1 MKKILLLILF
11 VSLFSNIFAQK
22 EPPVFISNA
31 TYLGVSK
38 PLRDLPKVEPTH
50 NNDPNNFKAGNNE
63 MRYPKKFNQNALPLN
78 GEVKAQR
85 EFGGIHSYSLE
96 ENFDGTSISETQG
109 FRPPDP
115 TGAVGP
121 NHYVHAV
128 NSAFKIF
135 DKSGNVLVGPSVLGS
150 LWPGNFNDGDP
161 IILYD
166 QLADRWFISQ
176 FKVSTNGLLIAV
188 STTPDPTGTYN
199 TWEFPLDDFP
209 DYPHYSMW
217 HDAYYLTANKFNGNT
232 TYALDR
238 QALIDGDVNPSI
250 VGFNMPGLIW
260 NNNTVLG
267 VMPVNLLGSL
277 YNTNDPGYLVYLQDD
292 GWSGGISEDHLK
304 IWELEM
310 DWVTT
315 SNSTISAVPLEL
327 PTVPFESTFAP
338 FGTGDVAQPGT
349 TQKIDMI
356 GGVISYAVN
365 YRKFGDHNSMIVTF
379 NVDVDGNDTSGVR
392 WFELRNDSS
401 NPWSIYQEGT
411 YAPADGHSRFMGS
424 AAIDAQGNIGLGF
437 NIASATLP
445 VGIRY
450 TGRYFDDPLGTM
462 TVAETTIVDGIG
474 VQFGGGGA
482 NRFGDYSHL
491 TMDPDDFTFWHTTEY
506 FASDN
511 IWSTRIASF
520 SLSGGFDNDLGIAE
534 IISPSDATLGASE
547 TVEVRVKNYGVIDQS
562 NFDIELRLDDVL
574 VATET
579 YAGTLTAGTSD
590 TFTFAQTVDL
600 STGGQ
605 TYSLK
610 AKTTLGS
617 DQFTNNDEFEKNV
630 RNVFLNDLG
639 VTAITAPE
647 SGEGLG
653 SEIVTVTIEN
663 FGTAD
668 QTGFN
673 VNYIIDGGA
682 PVVETV
688 GVNVP
693 AGSSISYSFS
703 TQANLS
709 SVGAYGFTSST
720 LLGGDGDASNNMAS
734 ITVIN
739 FDCTTTAN
747 TANYPIGPNA
757 GAVTESIINI
767 PDNKVI
773 ADINVTVN
781 LFHSW
786 TGDLQL
792 KLVGPDNTEVILS
805 DENGGSGSNYIN
817 TVFDDDASAN
827 ISSGSAPFTGSFIP
841 DGDLNDFNGLSS
853 AGDWKLVITDGYD
866 EDGGVLL
873 DWTIQ
878 ICADNSLSIGDS
890 LIDTGLVVIY
900 KEDDK
905 YLIKLP
911 TASINEDLKLT
922 VMNALGQ
929 MIYLKTLKNEAGKGY
944 EYTLDMSDASSGV
957 YFVRI
962 GNNRAGNMKRIIVD

>member
-11 VSLFSNIFAQK
+11 VSLVSNTFAQK
-22 EPPVFISNA
+22 DYPTYTANA
-31 TYLGVSK
+31 EFLGVSQ
-38 PLRDLPKVEPTH
+38 PLKDFPIIVPTH
-50 NNDPNNFKAGNNE
+50 NNDPQNFKYGNNE

-78 GEVKAQR
+78 GEEKAQR
-85 EFGGIHSYSLE
+85 DFGGIHSYALE
-96 ENFDGTSISETQG
+96 ENFDGTSITETQG
-109 FRPPDP
+109 FVPPDP

-135 DKSGNVLVGPSVLGS
+135 DKSGNVLAGPSNLGT
-150 LWPGNFNDGDP
+150 LWPGNVNDGDP

-176 FKVSTNGLLIAV
+176 FNTSNNGLMIAV

-199 TWEFPLDDFP
+199 TWEYPLDFFP
-209 DYPHYSMW
+209 DYPHYTIW
-217 HDAYYLTANKFNGNT
+217 HDAYYMTANKSANN

-238 QALIDGDVNPSI
+238 QALIDGEANPAI
-250 VGFNMPGLIW
+250 VGFTLPGIIP
-260 NNNTVLG
+260 NTNTVFS
-267 VMPVNLLGSL
+267 PEPANLLGGS
-277 YNTNDPGYLVYLQDD
+277 YDANTPGYIVYLQDD
-292 GWSGGISEDHLK
+292 GWSGSITEDHLK
-304 IWELEM
+304 IWEIDM

-315 SNSTISAVPLEL
+315 SNSTISSVPLQL

-356 GGVISYAVN
+356 GGVISYMVN
-365 YRKFGDHNSMIVTF
+365 YRKFAGHNSMIVTF
-379 NVDVDGNDTSGVR
+379 NVDVDGSDTSGIR

-437 NIASATLP
+437 NIASTTLP
-445 VGIRY
+445 AGIRY

-474 VQFGGGGA
+474 VQTFS

-491 TMDPDDFTFWHTTEY
+491 TMDPDDFTFWHTAEY
-506 FASDN
+506 FTATNS
-511 IWSTRIASF
+511 WSTRIASF
-520 SLSGGFDNDLGIAE
+520 SLSGGFENDLGVAD
-534 IISPSDATLGASE
+534 IISPSDATLGSTE
-547 TVEVRVKNYGVIDQS
+547 SVQVRVKNYGVLDQS

-605 TYSLK
+605 TYVLK
-610 AKTTLGS
+610 AKTILGS
-617 DQFTNNDEFEKNV
+617 DEFNANDEFTKNV
-630 RNVFLNDLG
+630 RNVFLNDVG

-673 VNYIIDGGA
+673 VNYIIDGGT

-693 AGSSISYSFS
+693 AGSSISYSFA

-709 SVGAYGFTSST
+709 TVGAYSFTSST

-734 ITVIN
+734 STVIN
-739 FDCTTTAN
+739 FDCSTATN
-747 TANYPIGPNA
+747 DANFPIGPNA
-757 GAVTESIINI
+757 GTVTESIINI
-767 PDNKVI
+767 PDNNVI

-781 LFHSW
+781 LFH
-786 TGDLQL
+786 TFDGDLQI

-805 DENGGSGSNYIN
+805 DENGGSGSNYFD
-817 TVFDDDASAN
+817 TVFDDDASVN

-853 AGDWKLVITDGYD
+853 AGDWKLVITDNYND
-866 EDGGVLL
+866 DGGALL

-878 ICADNSLSIGDS
+878 ICADNGLSIGDS
-890 LIDTGLVVIY
+890 LVDTNLIVVYKGNGQYLV
-900 KEDDK
+900 
-905 YLIKLP
+905 KLP
-911 TASINEDLKLT
+911 TSTEKEGLKLS

-929 MIYLKTLKNEAGKGY
+929 IIFMKSLENESGQGY
-944 EYTLDMSDASSGV
+944 QYSLDMSNASSGV

>member
-1 MKKILLLILF
+1 MKKLLLFSLLMSL
-11 VSLFSNIFAQK
+11 VSNTFAQK
-22 EPPVFISNA
+22 DYPTFVTNA
-31 TYLGVSK
+31 AYLGISQ
-38 PLRDLPKVEPTH
+38 PLRDFPKIAPTH
-50 NNDPNNFKAGNNE
+50 NNDPQNFKYGNNE
-63 MRYPKKFNQNALPLN
+63 MRYPKKFNQNALPIN
-78 GEVKAQR
+78 GEAKAQR
-85 EFGGIHSYSLE
+85 EFGGINSYALE
-96 ENFDGTSISETQG
+96 EDFIGTSITETQG
-109 FRPPDP
+109 FVPPDP

-135 DKSGNVLVGPSVLGS
+135 DKTGNILAGPSNLGT
-150 LWPGNFNDGDP
+150 LWPGNVNDGDP
-161 IILYD
+161 IVLYD

-176 FKVSTNGLLIAV
+176 FNTSTNGLLIAV

-199 TWEFPLDDFP
+199 TWEFTLDSFP
-209 DYPHYSMW
+209 DYPHYTIW
-217 HDAYYLTANKFNGNT
+217 HDAYYLTSNKNANN

-238 QALIDGDVNPSI
+238 QALIDGDTNPAI
-250 VGFNMPGLIW
+250 VGFTLPGIVQ
-260 NNNTVLG
+260 NTNTVFS
-267 VMPVNLLGSL
+267 PEPANLLGAS
-277 YNTNDPGYLVYLQDD
+277 YDANTPGYIVYLQDD
-292 GWSGGISEDHLK
+292 GWSGAITQDHLK
-304 IWELEM
+304 IWEIDM

-315 SNSTISAVPLEL
+315 SNSTVSSVPLEI

-356 GGVISYAVN
+356 GGVISYMVN
-365 YRKFGDHNSMIVTF
+365 YRKFAAHNSMIVTF
-379 NVDVDGNDTSGVR
+379 NVDVDGNDTSGIR
-392 WFELRNDSS
+392 WFELRNDTS

-437 NIASATLP
+437 NIASGTLP

-450 TGRYFDDPLGTM
+450 TGRYFDDPLGIM

-474 VQFGGGGA
+474 IQTFS

-491 TMDPDDFTFWHTTEY
+491 TMDPDDFTFWHTAEY
-506 FASDN
+506 FTADN
-511 IWSTRIASF
+511 SWSTRIASF
-520 SLSGGFDNDLGIAE
+520 TLSGGFENDLGVAD
-534 IISPSDATLGASE
+534 IITPSEATLGSTE
-547 TVEVRVKNYGVIDQS
+547 SVQVRVKNYGTLDQS
-562 NFDIELRLDDVL
+562 NFNIELRLDDVL

-579 YAGTLTAGTSD
+579 YTGTLTAGTSD
-590 TFTFAQTVDL
+590 TFTFSQTVDL

-610 AKTTLGS
+610 AKTILGS
-617 DQFTNNDEFEKNV
+617 DEFNVNDEFEKNV
-630 RNVFLNDLG
+630 RNVFLNDIG
-639 VTAITAPE
+639 VTAITAPV

-653 SEIVTVTIEN
+653 SETVAVTIEN

-673 VNYIIDGGA
+673 VNYTVNGGT

-688 GVNVP
+688 GVNVA
-693 AGSSISYSFS
+693 AGSSISYSFA
-703 TQANLS
+703 TPTNLS
-709 SVGAYGFTSST
+709 TVGSYSFTSST

-734 ITVIN
+734 STVFN
-739 FDCTTTAN
+739 FDCSTATN
-747 TANYPIGPNA
+747 GDNFPIGPDA
-757 GAVTESIINI
+757 GTVTESIINI

-781 LFHSW
+781 LFH
-786 TGDLQL
+786 TYDGDLQI

-805 DENGGSGSNYIN
+805 NENGGAGSNYTD
-817 TVFDDDASAN
+817 TVFDDDASVN
-827 ISSGSAPFTGSFIP
+827 ISSGSAPFTGSYIP

-853 AGDWKLVITDGYD
+853 AGNWKLVITDNYNG
-866 EDGGVLL
+866 DGGALL

-890 LIDTGLVVIY
+890 LVNTSLIVVYKDNGQYLV
-900 KEDDK
+900 
-905 YLIKLP
+905 KLP
-911 TASINEDLKLT
+911 TSTVKEDLKLS

-929 MIYLKTLKNEAGKGY
+929 IIFMKSLENENGQGY
-944 EYTLDMSDASSGV
+944 QYNLDMSNASSGV

-962 GNNRAGNMKRIIVD
+962 GNQRAGNMKRIIVD

>member
-1 MKKILLLILF
+1 MKKLLLMILF
-11 VSLFSNIFAQK
+11 VSLVSNTFAQK
-22 EPPVFISNA
+22 DYPTYTANA
-31 TYLGVSK
+31 KFLGVSQ
-38 PLRDLPKVEPTH
+38 PLKDFPIIVPTH
-50 NNDPNNFKAGNNE
+50 NNDPQNFKYGNNE

-78 GEVKAQR
+78 GEEKAQR
-85 EFGGIHSYSLE
+85 DFGGIHSYALE
-96 ENFDGTSISETQG
+96 ENFDGTSITETQG
-109 FRPPDP
+109 FVPPDP

-135 DKSGNVLVGPSVLGS
+135 DKSGNVLAGPSNLGT
-150 LWPGNFNDGDP
+150 LWPGNVNDGDP

-176 FKVSTNGLLIAV
+176 FNTSNNGLMIAV

-199 TWEFPLDDFP
+199 TWEYPLDSFP
-209 DYPHYSMW
+209 DYPHYTIW
-217 HDAYYLTANKFNGNT
+217 HDAYYMTANKSANNT
-232 TYALDR
+232 FALDR
-238 QALIDGDVNPSI
+238 QALIDGDANPAI
-250 VGFNMPGLIW
+250 VGFTLPGIIP
-260 NNNTVLG
+260 NTNTVFS
-267 VMPVNLLGSL
+267 PEPANLLGGS
-277 YNTNDPGYLVYLQDD
+277 YDANTPGYIVYLQDD
-292 GWSGGISEDHLK
+292 GWSGAITEDHLK
-304 IWELEM
+304 IWEIDM

-315 SNSTISAVPLEL
+315 SNSTVSSVPLQL

-356 GGVISYAVN
+356 GGVISYMVN
-365 YRKFGDHNSMIVTF
+365 YRKFAGHNSMIVTF
-379 NVDVDGNDTSGVR
+379 NVDVDGSDTSGIR

-437 NIASATLP
+437 NIASTTLP
-445 VGIRY
+445 AGIRY

-474 VQFGGGGA
+474 VQTFS

-491 TMDPDDFTFWHTTEY
+491 TMDPDDFTFWHTAEY
-506 FASDN
+506 FTATNS
-511 IWSTRIASF
+511 WSTRIASF
-520 SLSGGFDNDLGIAE
+520 SLSGGFENDLGVAD
-534 IISPSDATLGASE
+534 IISPSDATLGSTE
-547 TVEVRVKNYGVIDQS
+547 SVQVRVKNYGVLDQS

-605 TYSLK
+605 TYVLK
-610 AKTTLGS
+610 AKTILGS
-617 DQFTNNDEFEKNV
+617 DEFNANDEFTKNV
-630 RNVFLNDLG
+630 RNVFLNDVG

-673 VNYIIDGGA
+673 VNYIIDGGT

-693 AGSSISYSFS
+693 AGSSISYSFA

-709 SVGAYGFTSST
+709 TVGAYSFTSST

-734 ITVIN
+734 STVIN
-739 FDCTTTAN
+739 FDCTTATNDAN
-747 TANYPIGPNA
+747 FPIGPNA
-757 GAVTESIINI
+757 GTVTESIINI

-781 LFHSW
+781 LFH
-786 TGDLQL
+786 TFDGDLQI

-805 DENGGSGSNYIN
+805 DENGGSGSNYTD
-817 TVFDDDASAN
+817 TVFDDDASVN

-853 AGDWKLVITDGYD
+853 AGDWKLVITDNYNQ
-866 EDGGVLL
+866 DGGALL

-878 ICADNSLSIGDS
+878 ICADNGLSIGDS
-890 LIDTGLVVIY
+890 LVDTNLIVVYKGNGQYLV
-900 KEDDK
+900 
-905 YLIKLP
+905 KLP
-911 TASINEDLKLT
+911 TSTEKEGLKLS

-929 MIYLKTLKNEAGKGY
+929 IIFMKSLENESGQGY
-944 EYTLDMSDASSGV
+944 QYNLDMSNASSGV

>member
-1 MKKILLLILF
+1 MKKLLLMILF
-11 VSLFSNIFAQK
+11 VSLVSNTFAQK
-22 EPPVFISNA
+22 DYPTYTANA
-31 TYLGVSK
+31 KFLGVSQ
-38 PLRDLPKVEPTH
+38 PLKDFPIIVPTH
-50 NNDPNNFKAGNNE
+50 NNDPQNFKYGNNE

-78 GEVKAQR
+78 GEEKAQR
-85 EFGGIHSYSLE
+85 DFGGIHSYALE
-96 ENFDGTSISETQG
+96 ENFDGTSITETQG
-109 FRPPDP
+109 FVPPDP

-135 DKSGNVLVGPSVLGS
+135 DKSGNVLAGPSNLGT
-150 LWPGNFNDGDP
+150 LWPGNVNDGDP

-176 FKVSTNGLLIAV
+176 FNTSNNGLMIAV

-199 TWEFPLDDFP
+199 TWEYPLDFFP
-209 DYPHYSMW
+209 DYPHYTIW
-217 HDAYYLTANKFNGNT
+217 HDAYYMTANKSANN

-238 QALIDGDVNPSI
+238 QALIDGEANPAI
-250 VGFNMPGLIW
+250 VGFTLPGIIP
-260 NNNTVLG
+260 NTNTVFS
-267 VMPVNLLGSL
+267 PEPANLLGGS
-277 YNTNDPGYLVYLQDD
+277 YDANTPGYIVYLQDD
-292 GWSGGISEDHLK
+292 GWSGSITEDHLK
-304 IWELEM
+304 IWEIDM

-315 SNSTISAVPLEL
+315 SNSTISSVPLQL

-356 GGVISYAVN
+356 GGVISYMVN
-365 YRKFGDHNSMIVTF
+365 YRKFAGHNSMIVTF
-379 NVDVDGNDTSGVR
+379 NVDVDGSDTSGIR

-437 NIASATLP
+437 NIASTTLP
-445 VGIRY
+445 AGIRY

-474 VQFGGGGA
+474 VQTFS

-491 TMDPDDFTFWHTTEY
+491 TMDPDDFTFWHTAEY
-506 FASDN
+506 FTATNS
-511 IWSTRIASF
+511 WSTRIASF
-520 SLSGGFDNDLGIAE
+520 SLSGGFENDLGVAD
-534 IISPSDATLGASE
+534 IISPSDATLGSTE
-547 TVEVRVKNYGVIDQS
+547 SVQVRVKNYGVLDQS

-605 TYSLK
+605 TYVLK
-610 AKTTLGS
+610 AKTILGS
-617 DQFTNNDEFEKNV
+617 DEFNANDEFTKNV
-630 RNVFLNDLG
+630 RNVFLNDVG

-673 VNYIIDGGA
+673 VNYIIDGGT

-693 AGSSISYSFS
+693 AGSSISYSFA

-709 SVGAYGFTSST
+709 TVGAYSFTSST

-734 ITVIN
+734 STVIN
-739 FDCTTTAN
+739 FDCTTATNDAN
-747 TANYPIGPNA
+747 FPIGPNA
-757 GAVTESIINI
+757 GTVTESIINI

-781 LFHSW
+781 LFH
-786 TGDLQL
+786 TFDGDLQI

-805 DENGGSGSNYIN
+805 DENGGSGSNYTD
-817 TVFDDDASAN
+817 TVFDDDASVN

-853 AGDWKLVITDGYD
+853 AGDWKLVITDNYNQ
-866 EDGGVLL
+866 DGGALL

-878 ICADNSLSIGDS
+878 ICADNGLSIGDS
-890 LIDTGLVVIY
+890 LVDTNLIVVYKGNGQYLV
-900 KEDDK
+900 
-905 YLIKLP
+905 KLP
-911 TASINEDLKLT
+911 TSTEKEGLKLS

-929 MIYLKTLKNEAGKGY
+929 IIFMKSLENESGQGY
-944 EYTLDMSDASSGV
+944 QYSLDMSNASSGV

>member
-11 VSLFSNIFAQK
+11 VSLVSNTFAQK
-22 EPPVFISNA
+22 DYPTYTANA
-31 TYLGVSK
+31 EFLGVSQ
-38 PLRDLPKVEPTH
+38 PLKDFPIIVPTH
-50 NNDPNNFKAGNNE
+50 NNDPQNFKYGNNE

-78 GEVKAQR
+78 GEEKAQR
-85 EFGGIHSYSLE
+85 DFGGIHSYALE
-96 ENFDGTSISETQG
+96 ENFDGTSITETQG
-109 FRPPDP
+109 FVPPDP

-135 DKSGNVLVGPSVLGS
+135 DKSGNVLAGPSNLGT
-150 LWPGNFNDGDP
+150 LWPGNVNDGDP

-176 FKVSTNGLLIAV
+176 FNTSNNGLMIAV

-199 TWEFPLDDFP
+199 TWEYPLDFFP
-209 DYPHYSMW
+209 DYPHYTIW
-217 HDAYYLTANKFNGNT
+217 HDAYYMTANKSANN

-238 QALIDGDVNPSI
+238 QALIDGEANPAI
-250 VGFNMPGLIW
+250 VGFTLPGIIP
-260 NNNTVLG
+260 NTNTVFS
-267 VMPVNLLGSL
+267 PEPANLLGGS
-277 YNTNDPGYLVYLQDD
+277 YDANTPGYIVYLQDD
-292 GWSGGISEDHLK
+292 GWSGSITEDHLK
-304 IWELEM
+304 IWEIDM

-315 SNSTISAVPLEL
+315 SNSTISSVPLQL

-356 GGVISYAVN
+356 GGVISYMVN
-365 YRKFGDHNSMIVTF
+365 YRKFAGHNSMIVTF
-379 NVDVDGNDTSGVR
+379 NVDVDGSDTSGIR

-437 NIASATLP
+437 NIASSTLP
-445 VGIRY
+445 AGIRY

-474 VQFGGGGA
+474 VQTFS

-491 TMDPDDFTFWHTTEY
+491 TMDPDDFTFWHTAEY
-506 FASDN
+506 FTATNS
-511 IWSTRIASF
+511 WSTRIASF
-520 SLSGGFDNDLGIAE
+520 SLSGGFENDLGVAD
-534 IISPSDATLGASE
+534 IISPSDATLGSTE
-547 TVEVRVKNYGVIDQS
+547 SVQVRLKNYGVLDQS

-605 TYSLK
+605 NYVLK
-610 AKTTLGS
+610 AKTILGS
-617 DQFTNNDEFEKNV
+617 DEFNANDEFTKNV
-630 RNVFLNDLG
+630 RNVFLNDVG

-673 VNYIIDGGA
+673 VNYIIDGGT

-693 AGSSISYSFS
+693 AGSSISYSFA

-709 SVGAYGFTSST
+709 TVGAYSFTSST

-734 ITVIN
+734 STVIN
-739 FDCTTTAN
+739 FDCSTATN
-747 TANYPIGPNA
+747 DANFPIGPNA
-757 GAVTESIINI
+757 GTVTESIINI

-781 LFHSW
+781 LFH
-786 TGDLQL
+786 TFDGDLQI

-805 DENGGSGSNYIN
+805 DENGGSGSNYFD
-817 TVFDDDASAN
+817 TVFDDDASVN

-853 AGDWKLVITDGYD
+853 AGDWKLVITDNYND
-866 EDGGVLL
+866 DGGALL

-878 ICADNSLSIGDS
+878 ICADNGLSIGDS
-890 LIDTGLVVIY
+890 LVDTNLIVVYKGNGQYLV
-900 KEDDK
+900 
-905 YLIKLP
+905 KLP
-911 TASINEDLKLT
+911 TSTEKEGLKLS

-929 MIYLKTLKNEAGKGY
+929 IIFMKSLENESGQGY
-944 EYTLDMSDASSGV
+944 QYSLDMSNASSGV

>member
-1 MKKILLLILF
+1 MKKLLLLILF
-11 VSLFSNIFAQK
+11 VSLVSNTFAQK
-22 EPPVFISNA
+22 DYPTYTANA
-31 TYLGVSK
+31 KFLGVSQ
-38 PLRDLPKVEPTH
+38 PLKDFPIIVPTH
-50 NNDPNNFKAGNNE
+50 NNDPQNFKYGNNE

-78 GEVKAQR
+78 GEEKAQR
-85 EFGGIHSYSLE
+85 DFGGIHSYALE
-96 ENFDGTSISETQG
+96 ENFDGTSITETQG
-109 FRPPDP
+109 FVPPDP

-135 DKSGNVLVGPSVLGS
+135 DKSGNVLAGPSNLGT
-150 LWPGNFNDGDP
+150 LWPGNVNDGDP

-176 FKVSTNGLLIAV
+176 FNTSNNGLMIAV

-199 TWEFPLDDFP
+199 TWEYPLDFFP
-209 DYPHYSMW
+209 DYPHYTIW
-217 HDAYYLTANKFNGNT
+217 HDAYYMTANKSANN

-238 QALIDGDVNPSI
+238 QALIDGEANPAI
-250 VGFNMPGLIW
+250 VGFTLPGIIP
-260 NNNTVLG
+260 NTNTVFS
-267 VMPVNLLGSL
+267 PEPANLLGGS
-277 YNTNDPGYLVYLQDD
+277 YDANTPGYIVYLQDD
-292 GWSGGISEDHLK
+292 GWSGSITEDHLK
-304 IWELEM
+304 IWEIDM

-315 SNSTISAVPLEL
+315 SNSTISSVPLQL

-356 GGVISYAVN
+356 GGVISYMVN
-365 YRKFGDHNSMIVTF
+365 YRKFAGHNSMIVTF
-379 NVDVDGNDTSGVR
+379 NVDVDGSDTSGIR

-445 VGIRY
+445 AGIRY

-474 VQFGGGGA
+474 VQTFS

-491 TMDPDDFTFWHTTEY
+491 TMDPDDFTFWHTAEY
-506 FASDN
+506 FTATNS
-511 IWSTRIASF
+511 WSTRIASF
-520 SLSGGFDNDLGIAE
+520 SLSGGFENDLGVAD
-534 IISPSDATLGASE
+534 IISPSDATLGSTE
-547 TVEVRVKNYGVIDQS
+547 SVQVRVKNYGVLDQS

-605 TYSLK
+605 TYVLK
-610 AKTTLGS
+610 AKTILGS
-617 DQFTNNDEFEKNV
+617 DEFNANDEFTKNV
-630 RNVFLNDLG
+630 RNVFLNDVG

-673 VNYIIDGGA
+673 VNYIIDGGT

-693 AGSSISYSFS
+693 AGSSISYSFA

-709 SVGAYGFTSST
+709 SVGGYSFTSST

-734 ITVIN
+734 STIIN
-739 FDCTTTAN
+739 FDCTTATNDAN
-747 TANYPIGPNA
+747 FPIGPNA
-757 GAVTESIINI
+757 GTVTESVINI

-781 LFHSW
+781 LFH
-786 TGDLQL
+786 TFDGDLQI

-805 DENGGSGSNYIN
+805 DENGGSGSNYID
-817 TVFDDDASAN
+817 TVFDDDASVN

-841 DGDLNDFNGLSS
+841 NGDLNDFNGLSS
-853 AGDWKLVITDGYD
+853 AGNWKLVITDNYD
-866 EDGGVLL
+866 LDGGALL

-878 ICADNSLSIGDS
+878 ICADNGLSIGDS
-890 LIDTGLVVIY
+890 LMDTGLVVIY
-900 KEDDK
+900 KERDK

-929 MIYLKTLKNEAGKGY
+929 MIYLKTLKNETGQGY
-944 EYTLDMSDASSGV
+944 EYTLDMSNASSGV

>member
-1 MKKILLLILF
+1 MKKLLLLILF
-11 VSLFSNIFAQK
+11 VSLVSNTFAQK
-22 EPPVFISNA
+22 DYPTYTANA
-31 TYLGVSK
+31 KFLGVSQ
-38 PLRDLPKVEPTH
+38 PLKDFPIIVPTH
-50 NNDPNNFKAGNNE
+50 NNDPQNFKYGNNE

-78 GEVKAQR
+78 GEEKAQR
-85 EFGGIHSYSLE
+85 DFGGIHSYALE
-96 ENFDGTSISETQG
+96 ENFDGTSITETQG
-109 FRPPDP
+109 FVPPDP

-135 DKSGNVLVGPSVLGS
+135 DKSGNVLAGPSNLGT
-150 LWPGNFNDGDP
+150 LWPGNVNDGDP

-176 FKVSTNGLLIAV
+176 FNTSNNGLMIAV

-199 TWEFPLDDFP
+199 TWEYPLDFFP
-209 DYPHYSMW
+209 DYPHYTIW
-217 HDAYYLTANKFNGNT
+217 HDAYYMTANKSANN

-238 QALIDGDVNPSI
+238 QALIDGEANPAI
-250 VGFNMPGLIW
+250 VGFTLPGIIP
-260 NNNTVLG
+260 NTNTVFS
-267 VMPVNLLGSL
+267 PEPANLLGGS
-277 YNTNDPGYLVYLQDD
+277 YDANTPGYIVYLQDD
-292 GWSGGISEDHLK
+292 GWSGSITEDHLK
-304 IWELEM
+304 IWEIDM

-315 SNSTISAVPLEL
+315 SNSTISSVPLQL

-356 GGVISYAVN
+356 GGVISYMVN
-365 YRKFGDHNSMIVTF
+365 YRKFAGHNSMIVTF
-379 NVDVDGNDTSGVR
+379 NVDVDGSDTSGIR

-445 VGIRY
+445 AGIRY

-474 VQFGGGGA
+474 VQTFS

-491 TMDPDDFTFWHTTEY
+491 TMDPDDFTFWHTAEY
-506 FASDN
+506 FTATNS
-511 IWSTRIASF
+511 WSTRIASF
-520 SLSGGFDNDLGIAE
+520 SLSGGFENDLGVAD
-534 IISPSDATLGASE
+534 IISPSDATLGSTE
-547 TVEVRVKNYGVIDQS
+547 SVQVRVKNYGVLDQS

-605 TYSLK
+605 TYVLK
-610 AKTTLGS
+610 AKTILGS
-617 DQFTNNDEFEKNV
+617 DEFNANDEFTKNV
-630 RNVFLNDLG
+630 RNVFLNDVG

-673 VNYIIDGGA
+673 VNYIIDGGT

-693 AGSSISYSFS
+693 AGSSISYSFA

-709 SVGAYGFTSST
+709 SVGGYSFTSST

-734 ITVIN
+734 STIIN
-739 FDCTTTAN
+739 FDCTTATNDAN
-747 TANYPIGPNA
+747 FPIGPNA
-757 GAVTESIINI
+757 GTVTESVINI

-781 LFHSW
+781 LFH
-786 TGDLQL
+786 TYDGDLQI

-805 DENGGSGSNYIN
+805 DENGGSGSNYID
-817 TVFDDDASAN
+817 TVFDDDASVN

-841 DGDLNDFNGLSS
+841 NGDLNDFNGLSS
-853 AGDWKLVITDGYD
+853 AGNWKLVITDNYD
-866 EDGGVLL
+866 LDGGALL

-878 ICADNSLSIGDS
+878 ICADNGLSIGDS
-890 LIDTGLVVIY
+890 LMDTGLVVIY
-900 KEDDK
+900 KERDK

-929 MIYLKTLKNEAGKGY
+929 MIYLKTLKNETGQGY
-944 EYTLDMSDASSGV
+944 EYTLDMSNASSGV

>member
-1 MKKILLLILF
+1 MKKLLLLILF
-11 VSLFSNIFAQK
+11 VSLVSNTFAQK
-22 EPPVFISNA
+22 DYPTYTANA
-31 TYLGVSK
+31 EFLGVSQ
-38 PLRDLPKVEPTH
+38 PLKDFPIIVPTH
-50 NNDPNNFKAGNNE
+50 NNDPQNFKYGNNE

-78 GEVKAQR
+78 GEEKAQR
-85 EFGGIHSYSLE
+85 DFGGIHSYALE
-96 ENFDGTSISETQG
+96 ENFDGTSITETQG
-109 FRPPDP
+109 FVPPDP

-135 DKSGNVLVGPSVLGS
+135 DKSGNVLAGPSNLGT
-150 LWPGNFNDGDP
+150 LWPGNVNDGDP

-176 FKVSTNGLLIAV
+176 FNTSNNGLMIAV

-199 TWEFPLDDFP
+199 TWEYPLDFFP
-209 DYPHYSMW
+209 DYPHYTIW
-217 HDAYYLTANKFNGNT
+217 HDAYYMTANKSANN

-238 QALIDGDVNPSI
+238 QALIDGEANPAI
-250 VGFNMPGLIW
+250 VGFTLPGIIP
-260 NNNTVLG
+260 NTNTVFS
-267 VMPVNLLGSL
+267 PEPANLLGGS
-277 YNTNDPGYLVYLQDD
+277 YDANTPGYIVYLQDD
-292 GWSGGISEDHLK
+292 GWSGSITEDHLK
-304 IWELEM
+304 IWEIDM

-315 SNSTISAVPLEL
+315 SNSTISSVPLQL

-356 GGVISYAVN
+356 GGVISYMVN
-365 YRKFGDHNSMIVTF
+365 YRKFAGHNSMIVTF
-379 NVDVDGNDTSGVR
+379 NVDVDGSDTSGIR

-445 VGIRY
+445 AGIRY

-474 VQFGGGGA
+474 VQTFS

-491 TMDPDDFTFWHTTEY
+491 TMDPDDFTFWHTAEY
-506 FASDN
+506 FTATNS
-511 IWSTRIASF
+511 WSTRIASF
-520 SLSGGFDNDLGIAE
+520 SLSGGFENDLGVAD
-534 IISPSDATLGASE
+534 IISPSDATLGSTE
-547 TVEVRVKNYGVIDQS
+547 SVQVRVKNYGVLDQS

-605 TYSLK
+605 TYVLK
-610 AKTTLGS
+610 AKTILGS
-617 DQFTNNDEFEKNV
+617 DEFNANDEFTKNV
-630 RNVFLNDLG
+630 RNVFLNDVG

-673 VNYIIDGGA
+673 VNYIIDGGT

-693 AGSSISYSFS
+693 AGSSISYSFA

-709 SVGAYGFTSST
+709 SVGGYSFTSST

-734 ITVIN
+734 STVIN
-739 FDCTTTAN
+739 FDCTTAAN
-747 TANYPIGPNA
+747 TANFPVGPDL
-757 GAVTESIINI
+757 GTVTESIINI
-767 PDNKVI
+767 PDSKVI
-773 ADINVTVN
+773 ADINVTIN
-781 LFHSW
+781 LFHSYV
-786 TGDLQL
+786 GDLQI

-805 DENGGSGSNYIN
+805 DENGGSGSNYID
-817 TVFDDDASAN
+817 TVFDDDASVN

-841 DGDLNDFNGLSS
+841 NGDLNDFNGLSS
-853 AGDWKLVITDGYD
+853 AGNWKLVITDNYD
-866 EDGGVLL
+866 LDGGALL

-878 ICADNSLSIGDS
+878 ICADNGLSIGDS

-900 KEDDK
+900 KERDK

-929 MIYLKTLKNEAGKGY
+929 MIYLKTLKNETGQGY
-944 EYTLDMSDASSGV
+944 EYTLDMSNASSGV

>member
-1 MKKILLLILF
+1 MILF
-11 VSLFSNIFAQK
+11 VSLVSNTFAQK
-22 EPPVFISNA
+22 DYPTYTANA
-31 TYLGVSK
+31 KFLGVSQ
-38 PLRDLPKVEPTH
+38 PLKDFPIIVPTH
-50 NNDPNNFKAGNNE
+50 NNDPQNFKYGNNE

-78 GEVKAQR
+78 GEEKAQR
-85 EFGGIHSYSLE
+85 DFGGIHSYALE
-96 ENFDGTSISETQG
+96 ENFDGTSITETQG
-109 FRPPDP
+109 FVPPDP

-135 DKSGNVLVGPSVLGS
+135 DKSGNVLAGPSNLGT
-150 LWPGNFNDGDP
+150 LWPGNVNDGDP

-176 FKVSTNGLLIAV
+176 FNTSNNGLMIAV

-199 TWEFPLDDFP
+199 TWEYPLDSFP
-209 DYPHYSMW
+209 DYPHYTIW
-217 HDAYYLTANKFNGNT
+217 HDAYYMTANKSANNT
-232 TYALDR
+232 FALDR
-238 QALIDGDVNPSI
+238 QALIDGDANPAI
-250 VGFNMPGLIW
+250 VGFTLPGIIP
-260 NNNTVLG
+260 NTNTVFS
-267 VMPVNLLGSL
+267 PEPANLLGGS
-277 YNTNDPGYLVYLQDD
+277 YDANTPGYIVYLQDD
-292 GWSGGISEDHLK
+292 GWSGAITEDHLK
-304 IWELEM
+304 IWEIDM

-315 SNSTISAVPLEL
+315 SNSTVSSVPLQL

-356 GGVISYAVN
+356 GGVISYMVN
-365 YRKFGDHNSMIVTF
+365 YRKFAGHNSMIVTF
-379 NVDVDGNDTSGVR
+379 NVDVDGSDTSGIR

-437 NIASATLP
+437 NIASTTLP
-445 VGIRY
+445 AGIRY

-474 VQFGGGGA
+474 VQTFS

-491 TMDPDDFTFWHTTEY
+491 TMDPDDFTFWHTAEY
-506 FASDN
+506 FTATNS
-511 IWSTRIASF
+511 WSTRIASF
-520 SLSGGFDNDLGIAE
+520 SLSGGFENDLGVAD
-534 IISPSDATLGASE
+534 IISPSDATLGSTE
-547 TVEVRVKNYGVIDQS
+547 SVQVRVKNYGVLDQS

-605 TYSLK
+605 TYVLK
-610 AKTTLGS
+610 AKTILGS
-617 DQFTNNDEFEKNV
+617 DEFNANDEFTKNV
-630 RNVFLNDLG
+630 RNVFLNDVG

-673 VNYIIDGGA
+673 VNYIIDGGT

-693 AGSSISYSFS
+693 AGSSISYSFA

-709 SVGAYGFTSST
+709 TVGAYSFTSST

-734 ITVIN
+734 STVIN
-739 FDCTTTAN
+739 FDCTTATNDAN
-747 TANYPIGPNA
+747 FPIGPNA
-757 GAVTESIINI
+757 GTVTESIINI

-781 LFHSW
+781 LFH
-786 TGDLQL
+786 TFDGDLQI

-805 DENGGSGSNYIN
+805 DENGGSGSNYTD
-817 TVFDDDASAN
+817 TVFDDDASVN

-853 AGDWKLVITDGYD
+853 AGDWKLVITDNYNQ
-866 EDGGVLL
+866 DGGALL

-878 ICADNSLSIGDS
+878 ICADNGLSIGDS
-890 LIDTGLVVIY
+890 LVDTNLIVVYKGNGQYLV
-900 KEDDK
+900 
-905 YLIKLP
+905 KLP
-911 TASINEDLKLT
+911 TSTEKEGLKLS

-929 MIYLKTLKNEAGKGY
+929 IIFMKSLENESGQGY
-944 EYTLDMSDASSGV
+944 QYNLDMSNASSGV

>member
-1 MKKILLLILF
+1 MKKLLLLILF
-11 VSLFSNIFAQK
+11 VSLVSNTSAQK
-22 EPPVFISNA
+22 DYPTYTANA
-31 TYLGVSK
+31 KFLGVSQ
-38 PLRDLPKVEPTH
+38 PLKDFPKIVPTH
-50 NNDPNNFKAGNNE
+50 NNDPQNFKYGNNE

-78 GEVKAQR
+78 GEAKAQR
-85 EFGGIHSYSLE
+85 EFGGIHSYALE
-96 ENFDGTSISETQG
+96 ENFDGTSVTETQG
-109 FRPPDP
+109 FVPPDP

-135 DKSGNVLVGPSVLGS
+135 DKSGTILAGPSNLGT
-150 LWPGNFNDGDP
+150 LWPGNVNDGDP
-161 IILYD
+161 IVLYD

-176 FKVSTNGLLIAV
+176 FNTSTNGLMIAV

-199 TWEFPLDDFP
+199 TWEYPLDSFP
-209 DYPHYSMW
+209 DYPHYTIW
-217 HDAYYLTANKFNGNT
+217 HDAYYLTANKSANN

-238 QALIDGDVNPSI
+238 QALIDGDANPAI
-250 VGFNMPGLIW
+250 VGFTLPGIVQ
-260 NNNTVLG
+260 NTNTVFS
-267 VMPVNLLGSL
+267 PEPANLLGSS
-277 YNTNDPGYLVYLQDD
+277 YDANTPGYIVYLQDD
-292 GWSGGISEDHLK
+292 GWSGAIAQDHLK
-304 IWELEM
+304 IWEIDM

-315 SNSTISAVPLEL
+315 TNSTVSSVPLEL
-327 PTVPFESTFAP
+327 ATVPFESTFAP
-338 FGTGDVAQPGT
+338 FGTGDVGQPGT

-356 GGVISYAVN
+356 GGVISYMVN
-365 YRKFGDHNSMIVTF
+365 YRKFAGHNSMIVTF
-379 NVDVDGNDTSGVR
+379 NVDVDGSDTSGIR

-437 NIASATLP
+437 NIASTTLP
-445 VGIRY
+445 AGIRY

-474 VQFGGGGA
+474 VQTFS

-491 TMDPDDFTFWHTTEY
+491 TMDPDDFTFWHTAEY
-506 FASDN
+506 FTATN
-511 IWSTRIASF
+511 EWSTRIASF
-520 SLSGGFDNDLGIAE
+520 SLSGGFENDLGVAD
-534 IISPSDATLGASE
+534 IISPSDATLGSTE
-547 TVEVRVKNYGVIDQS
+547 SVQVRVKNYGVLDQS

-590 TFTFAQTVDL
+590 TFTFTQTVDL

-610 AKTTLGS
+610 AKTILGS
-617 DQFTNNDEFEKNV
+617 DEFNANDEFEKNV
-630 RNVFLNDLG
+630 RNVFLNDIG
-639 VTAITAPE
+639 VTAITAPV

-673 VNYIIDGGA
+673 VNYIIDGGT

-688 GVNVP
+688 GVNVA
-693 AGSSISYSFS
+693 AGSSISYSFT

-709 SVGAYGFTSST
+709 SVGAYSFTSST

-734 ITVIN
+734 STVIN
-739 FDCTTTAN
+739 YDCTTATN
-747 TANYPIGPNA
+747 GDNFPIGPNA
-757 GAVTESIINI
+757 GTVTESIINI

-781 LFHSW
+781 LFHTW
-786 TGDLQL
+786 DGDLQL
-792 KLVGPDNTEVILS
+792 KLVGPDNTQVILS
-805 DENGGSGSNYIN
+805 DENGGSGSNYTD
-817 TVFDDDASAN
+817 TVFDDDASVN

-853 AGDWKLVITDGYD
+853 AGDWKLVITDNYD
-866 EDGGVLL
+866 DDGGALL

-878 ICADNSLSIGDS
+878 ICADNGLSIGDS
-890 LIDTGLVVIY
+890 LVDTNLIVVYKGNGQYLV
-900 KEDDK
+900 
-905 YLIKLP
+905 KLP
-911 TASINEDLKLT
+911 TSTVKEGLKLS

-929 MIYLKTLKNEAGKGY
+929 IIFMKSLENENGQGY
-944 EYTLDMSDASSGV
+944 QYNLDMSNASSGV

-962 GNNRAGNMKRIIVD
+962 GNTRAGNMKRIIVD

>member
-1 MKKILLLILF
+1 MKKLLLLILF
-11 VSLFSNIFAQK
+11 VSLVSNTFAQK
-22 EPPVFISNA
+22 DYPTYTANA
-31 TYLGVSK
+31 KFLGVSQ
-38 PLRDLPKVEPTH
+38 PLKDFPIIVPTH
-50 NNDPNNFKAGNNE
+50 NNDPQNFKYGNNE

-78 GEVKAQR
+78 GEEKAQR
-85 EFGGIHSYSLE
+85 DFGGIHSYALE
-96 ENFDGTSISETQG
+96 ENFDGTSITETQG
-109 FRPPDP
+109 FVPPDP

-135 DKSGNVLVGPSVLGS
+135 DKSGNVLAGPSNLGT
-150 LWPGNFNDGDP
+150 LWPGNVNDGDP

-176 FKVSTNGLLIAV
+176 FNTSNNGLMIAV

-199 TWEFPLDDFP
+199 TWEYPLDFFP
-209 DYPHYSMW
+209 DYPHYTIW
-217 HDAYYLTANKFNGNT
+217 HDAYYMTANKSANN

-238 QALIDGDVNPSI
+238 QALIDGEANPAI
-250 VGFNMPGLIW
+250 VGFTLPGIIP
-260 NNNTVLG
+260 NTNTVFS
-267 VMPVNLLGSL
+267 PEPANLLGGS
-277 YNTNDPGYLVYLQDD
+277 YDANTPGYIVYLQDD
-292 GWSGGISEDHLK
+292 GWSGSITEDHLK
-304 IWELEM
+304 IWEIDM

-315 SNSTISAVPLEL
+315 SNSTISSVPLQL

-356 GGVISYAVN
+356 GGVISYMVN
-365 YRKFGDHNSMIVTF
+365 YRKFAGHNSMIVTF
-379 NVDVDGNDTSGVR
+379 NVDVDGSDTSGIR

-445 VGIRY
+445 AGIRY

-474 VQFGGGGA
+474 VQTFS

-491 TMDPDDFTFWHTTEY
+491 TMDPDDFTFWHTAEY
-506 FASDN
+506 FTATNS
-511 IWSTRIASF
+511 WSTRIASF
-520 SLSGGFDNDLGIAE
+520 SLSGGFENDLGVAD
-534 IISPSDATLGASE
+534 IISPSDATLGSTE
-547 TVEVRVKNYGVIDQS
+547 SVQVRVKNYGVLDQS

-605 TYSLK
+605 TYVLK
-610 AKTTLGS
+610 AKTILGS
-617 DQFTNNDEFEKNV
+617 DEFNANDEFTKNV
-630 RNVFLNDLG
+630 RNVFLNDVG

-673 VNYIIDGGA
+673 VNYIIDGGT

-693 AGSSISYSFS
+693 AGSSISYSFA

-709 SVGAYGFTSST
+709 SVGGYSFTSST

-734 ITVIN
+734 STVIN
-739 FDCTTTAN
+739 FDCTTAAN
-747 TANYPIGPNA
+747 TANFPVGPDL
-757 GAVTESIINI
+757 GTVTESIINI
-767 PDNKVI
+767 PDSKVI
-773 ADINVTVN
+773 ADINVTIN
-781 LFHSW
+781 LFHSYV
-786 TGDLQL
+786 GDLQI

-805 DENGGSGSNYIN
+805 DENGGSGSNYID
-817 TVFDDDASAN
+817 TVFDDDASVN

-841 DGDLNDFNGLSS
+841 NGDLNDFNGLSS
-853 AGDWKLVITDGYD
+853 AGNWKLVITDNYD
-866 EDGGVLL
+866 LDGGALL

-878 ICADNSLSIGDS
+878 ICADNGLSIGDS

-900 KEDDK
+900 KERDK

-929 MIYLKTLKNEAGKGY
+929 MIYLKTLKNETGQGY
-944 EYTLDMSDASSGV
+944 EYTLDMSNASSGV

>member
-1 MKKILLLILF
+1 MILF
-11 VSLFSNIFAQK
+11 VSLVSNTFAQK
-22 EPPVFISNA
+22 DYPTYTANA
-31 TYLGVSK
+31 KFLGVSQ
-38 PLRDLPKVEPTH
+38 PLKDFPIIVPTH
-50 NNDPNNFKAGNNE
+50 NNDPQNFKYGNNE

-78 GEVKAQR
+78 GEEKAQR
-85 EFGGIHSYSLE
+85 DFGGIHSYALE
-96 ENFDGTSISETQG
+96 ENFDGTSITETQG
-109 FRPPDP
+109 FVPPDP

-135 DKSGNVLVGPSVLGS
+135 DKSGNVLAGPSNLGT
-150 LWPGNFNDGDP
+150 LWPGNVNDGDP

-176 FKVSTNGLLIAV
+176 FNTSNNGLMIAV

-199 TWEFPLDDFP
+199 TWEYPLDSFP
-209 DYPHYSMW
+209 DYPHYTIW
-217 HDAYYLTANKFNGNT
+217 HDAYYMTANKSANNT
-232 TYALDR
+232 FALDR
-238 QALIDGDVNPSI
+238 QALIDGDANPAI
-250 VGFNMPGLIW
+250 VGFTLPGIIP
-260 NNNTVLG
+260 NTNTVFS
-267 VMPVNLLGSL
+267 PEPANLLGGS
-277 YNTNDPGYLVYLQDD
+277 YDANTPGYIVYLQDD
-292 GWSGGISEDHLK
+292 GWSGAITEDHLK
-304 IWELEM
+304 IWEIDM

-315 SNSTISAVPLEL
+315 SNSTVSSVPLQL

-356 GGVISYAVN
+356 GGVISYMVN
-365 YRKFGDHNSMIVTF
+365 YRKFAGHNSMIVTF
-379 NVDVDGNDTSGVR
+379 NVDVDGSDTSGIR

-437 NIASATLP
+437 NIASTTLP
-445 VGIRY
+445 AGIRY

-474 VQFGGGGA
+474 VQTFS

-491 TMDPDDFTFWHTTEY
+491 TMDPDDFTFWHTAEY
-506 FASDN
+506 FTATNS
-511 IWSTRIASF
+511 WSTRIASF
-520 SLSGGFDNDLGIAE
+520 SLSGGFENDLGVAD
-534 IISPSDATLGASE
+534 IISPSDATLGSTE
-547 TVEVRVKNYGVIDQS
+547 SVQVRVKNYGVLDQS

-605 TYSLK
+605 TYVLK
-610 AKTTLGS
+610 AKTILGS
-617 DQFTNNDEFEKNV
+617 DEFNANDEFTKNV
-630 RNVFLNDLG
+630 RNVFLNDVG

-673 VNYIIDGGA
+673 VNYIIDGGT

-693 AGSSISYSFS
+693 AGSSISYSFA

-709 SVGAYGFTSST
+709 TVGAYSFTSST

-734 ITVIN
+734 STVIN
-739 FDCTTTAN
+739 FDCTTATNDAN
-747 TANYPIGPNA
+747 FPIGPNA
-757 GAVTESIINI
+757 GTVTESIINI

-781 LFHSW
+781 LFH
-786 TGDLQL
+786 TFDGDLQI

-805 DENGGSGSNYIN
+805 DENGGSGSNYTD
-817 TVFDDDASAN
+817 TVFDDDASVN

-853 AGDWKLVITDGYD
+853 AGDWKLVITDNYNQ
-866 EDGGVLL
+866 DGGALL

-878 ICADNSLSIGDS
+878 ICADNGLSIGDALVDTN
-890 LIDTGLVVIY
+890 LIVVYKDNGQYLV
-900 KEDDK
+900 
-905 YLIKLP
+905 KLP
-911 TASINEDLKLT
+911 TSTEKEGLKLS

-929 MIYLKTLKNEAGKGY
+929 IIFMKSLENESGQGY
-944 EYTLDMSDASSGV
+944 QYNLDMSNASSGV

>member
-1 MKKILLLILF
+1 MKKLLLLILF
-11 VSLFSNIFAQK
+11 VSLVSNTFAQK
-22 EPPVFISNA
+22 DYPTYTANA
-31 TYLGVSK
+31 KFLGVSQ
-38 PLRDLPKVEPTH
+38 PLKDFPIIVPTH
-50 NNDPNNFKAGNNE
+50 NNDPQNFKYGNNE

-78 GEVKAQR
+78 GEEKAQR
-85 EFGGIHSYSLE
+85 DFGGIHSYALE
-96 ENFDGTSISETQG
+96 ENFDGTSITETQG
-109 FRPPDP
+109 FVPPDP

-135 DKSGNVLVGPSVLGS
+135 DKSGNVLAGPSNLGT
-150 LWPGNFNDGDP
+150 LWPGNVNDGDP

-176 FKVSTNGLLIAV
+176 FNTSNNGLMIAV

-199 TWEFPLDDFP
+199 TWEYPLDFFP
-209 DYPHYSMW
+209 DYPHYTIW
-217 HDAYYLTANKFNGNT
+217 HDAYYMTANKSANN

-238 QALIDGDVNPSI
+238 QALIDGEANPAI
-250 VGFNMPGLIW
+250 VGFTLPGIIP
-260 NNNTVLG
+260 NTNTVFS
-267 VMPVNLLGSL
+267 PEPANLLGGS
-277 YNTNDPGYLVYLQDD
+277 YDANTPGYIVYLQDD
-292 GWSGGISEDHLK
+292 GWSGSITEDHLK
-304 IWELEM
+304 IWEIDM

-315 SNSTISAVPLEL
+315 SNSTISSVPLQL

-356 GGVISYAVN
+356 GGVISYMVN
-365 YRKFGDHNSMIVTF
+365 YRKFAGHNSMIVTF
-379 NVDVDGNDTSGVR
+379 NVDVDGSDTSGIR

-445 VGIRY
+445 AGIRY

-474 VQFGGGGA
+474 VQTFS

-491 TMDPDDFTFWHTTEY
+491 TMDPDDFTFWHTAEY
-506 FASDN
+506 FTATNS
-511 IWSTRIASF
+511 WSTRIASF
-520 SLSGGFDNDLGIAE
+520 SLSGGFENDLGVAD
-534 IISPSDATLGASE
+534 IISPSDATLGSTE
-547 TVEVRVKNYGVIDQS
+547 SVQVRVKNYGVLDQS

-605 TYSLK
+605 TYVLK
-610 AKTTLGS
+610 AKTILGS
-617 DQFTNNDEFEKNV
+617 DEFNANDEFTKNV
-630 RNVFLNDLG
+630 RNVFLNDVG

-673 VNYIIDGGA
+673 VNYIIDGGT

-693 AGSSISYSFS
+693 AGSSISYSFA

-709 SVGAYGFTSST
+709 SVGGYSFTSST

-734 ITVIN
+734 STIIN
-739 FDCTTTAN
+739 FDCTTATNDAN
-747 TANYPIGPNA
+747 FPIGPNA
-757 GAVTESIINI
+757 GTVTESVINI

-781 LFHSW
+781 LFH
-786 TGDLQL
+786 TYDGDLQI

-805 DENGGSGSNYIN
+805 DENGGSGSNYID
-817 TVFDDDASAN
+817 TVFDDDASVN
-827 ISSGSAPFTGSFIP
+827 ISSGSAPFTGSFITN
-841 DGDLNDFNGLSS
+841 GDLNDFNGLSS
-853 AGDWKLVITDGYD
+853 AGNWKLVITDNYD
-866 EDGGVLL
+866 LDGGALL

-878 ICADNSLSIGDS
+878 ICADNGLSIGDS
-890 LIDTGLVVIY
+890 LMDTGLVVIY
-900 KEDDK
+900 KERDK

-929 MIYLKTLKNEAGKGY
+929 MIYLKTLKNETGQGY
-944 EYTLDMSDASSGV
+944 EYTLDMSNASSGV

>member
-1 MKKILLLILF
+1 MILF
-11 VSLFSNIFAQK
+11 VSLVSNTFAQK
-22 EPPVFISNA
+22 DYPTYTANA
-31 TYLGVSK
+31 KFLGVSQ
-38 PLRDLPKVEPTH
+38 PLKDFPIIVPTH
-50 NNDPNNFKAGNNE
+50 NNDPQNFKYGNNE

-78 GEVKAQR
+78 GEEKAQR
-85 EFGGIHSYSLE
+85 DFGGIHSYALE
-96 ENFDGTSISETQG
+96 ENFDGTSITETQG
-109 FRPPDP
+109 FVPPDP

-135 DKSGNVLVGPSVLGS
+135 DKSGNVLAGPSNLGT
-150 LWPGNFNDGDP
+150 LWPGNVNDGDP

-176 FKVSTNGLLIAV
+176 FNTSNNGLMIAV

-199 TWEFPLDDFP
+199 TWEYPLDSFP
-209 DYPHYSMW
+209 DYPHYTIW
-217 HDAYYLTANKFNGNT
+217 HDAYYMTANKSANNT
-232 TYALDR
+232 FALDR
-238 QALIDGDVNPSI
+238 QALIDGDANPAI
-250 VGFNMPGLIW
+250 VGFTLPGIIP
-260 NNNTVLG
+260 NTNTVFS
-267 VMPVNLLGSL
+267 PEPANLLGGS
-277 YNTNDPGYLVYLQDD
+277 YDANTPGYIVYLQDD
-292 GWSGGISEDHLK
+292 GWSGAITEDHLK
-304 IWELEM
+304 IWEIDM

-315 SNSTISAVPLEL
+315 SNSTVSSVPLQL

-356 GGVISYAVN
+356 GGVISYMVN
-365 YRKFGDHNSMIVTF
+365 YRKFAGHNSMIVTF
-379 NVDVDGNDTSGVR
+379 NVDVDGSDTSGIR

-437 NIASATLP
+437 NIASTTLP
-445 VGIRY
+445 AGIRY

-474 VQFGGGGA
+474 VQTFS

-491 TMDPDDFTFWHTTEY
+491 TMDPDDFTFWHTAEY
-506 FASDN
+506 FTATNS
-511 IWSTRIASF
+511 WSTRIASF
-520 SLSGGFDNDLGIAE
+520 SLSGGFENDLGVAD
-534 IISPSDATLGASE
+534 IISPSDATLGSTE
-547 TVEVRVKNYGVIDQS
+547 SVQVRVKNYGVLDQS

-605 TYSLK
+605 TYVLK
-610 AKTTLGS
+610 AKTILGS
-617 DQFTNNDEFEKNV
+617 DEFNANDEFTKNV
-630 RNVFLNDLG
+630 RNVFLNDVG

-673 VNYIIDGGA
+673 VNYIIDGGT

-693 AGSSISYSFS
+693 AGSSISYSFA

-709 SVGAYGFTSST
+709 TVGAYSFTSST

-734 ITVIN
+734 STVIN
-739 FDCTTTAN
+739 FDCTTATNDAN
-747 TANYPIGPNA
+747 FPIGPNA
-757 GAVTESIINI
+757 GTVTESIINI

-781 LFHSW
+781 LFH
-786 TGDLQL
+786 TFDGDLQI

-805 DENGGSGSNYIN
+805 DENGGSGSNYTD
-817 TVFDDDASAN
+817 TVFDDDASVN

-853 AGDWKLVITDGYD
+853 AGDWKLVITDNYNG
-866 EDGGVLL
+866 DGGALL

-878 ICADNSLSIGDS
+878 ICADNGLSIGDS
-890 LIDTGLVVIY
+890 LVDTNLIVVYKGNGQYLV
-900 KEDDK
+900 
-905 YLIKLP
+905 KLP
-911 TASINEDLKLT
+911 TSTEKEGLKLS

-929 MIYLKTLKNEAGKGY
+929 IIFMKSLENESGQGY
-944 EYTLDMSDASSGV
+944 QYNLDMSNASSGV

>member
-1 MKKILLLILF
+1 MKKLLLLILF
-11 VSLFSNIFAQK
+11 VSLVSNTFAQK
-22 EPPVFISNA
+22 DYPTYTANA
-31 TYLGVSK
+31 KFLGVSQ
-38 PLRDLPKVEPTH
+38 PLKDFPIIVPTH
-50 NNDPNNFKAGNNE
+50 NNDPQNFKYGNNE

-78 GEVKAQR
+78 GEEKAQR
-85 EFGGIHSYSLE
+85 DFGGIHSYALE
-96 ENFDGTSISETQG
+96 ENFDGTSITETQG
-109 FRPPDP
+109 FVPPDP

-135 DKSGNVLVGPSVLGS
+135 DKSGNVLAGPSNLGT
-150 LWPGNFNDGDP
+150 LWPGNVNDGDP

-176 FKVSTNGLLIAV
+176 FNTSNNGLMIAV

-199 TWEFPLDDFP
+199 TWEYPLDFFP
-209 DYPHYSMW
+209 DYPHYTIW
-217 HDAYYLTANKFNGNT
+217 HDAYYMTANKSANN

-238 QALIDGDVNPSI
+238 QALIDGEANPAI
-250 VGFNMPGLIW
+250 VGFTLPGIIP
-260 NNNTVLG
+260 NTNTVFS
-267 VMPVNLLGSL
+267 PEPANLLGGS
-277 YNTNDPGYLVYLQDD
+277 YDANTPGYIVYLQDD
-292 GWSGGISEDHLK
+292 GWSGSITEDHLK
-304 IWELEM
+304 IWEIDM

-315 SNSTISAVPLEL
+315 SNSTISSVPLQL

-356 GGVISYAVN
+356 GGVISYMVN
-365 YRKFGDHNSMIVTF
+365 YRKFAGHNSMIVTF
-379 NVDVDGNDTSGVR
+379 NVDVDGSDTSGIR

-445 VGIRY
+445 AGIRY

-474 VQFGGGGA
+474 VQTFS

-491 TMDPDDFTFWHTTEY
+491 TMDPDDFTFWHTAEY
-506 FASDN
+506 FTATNS
-511 IWSTRIASF
+511 WSTRIASF
-520 SLSGGFDNDLGIAE
+520 SLSGGFENDLGVAD
-534 IISPSDATLGASE
+534 IISPSDATLGSTE
-547 TVEVRVKNYGVIDQS
+547 SVQVRVKNYGVLDQS
-562 NFDIELRLDDVL
+562 NFDIELRLDDIL

-605 TYSLK
+605 TYVLK
-610 AKTTLGS
+610 AKTILGS
-617 DQFTNNDEFEKNV
+617 DEFNANDEFTKNV
-630 RNVFLNDLG
+630 RNVFLNDVG

-673 VNYIIDGGA
+673 VNYIIDGGT

-688 GVNVP
+688 GINVP
-693 AGSSISYSFS
+693 AGSSISYSFA

-709 SVGAYGFTSST
+709 TVGAYSFTSST

-734 ITVIN
+734 STVIN
-739 FDCTTTAN
+739 FDCTTATNDAN
-747 TANYPIGPNA
+747 FPIGPNA
-757 GAVTESIINI
+757 GTVTESVINI

-781 LFHSW
+781 LFH
-786 TGDLQL
+786 TYDGDLQI

-805 DENGGSGSNYIN
+805 DENGGSGSNYTD
-817 TVFDDDASAN
+817 TVFDDDASVN

-853 AGDWKLVITDGYD
+853 AGDWKLVITDKYNG
-866 EDGGVLL
+866 DGGALL

-878 ICADNSLSIGDS
+878 ICADNGLSIGDS
-890 LIDTGLVVIY
+890 LVDTNLIVVYKGNGQYLV
-900 KEDDK
+900 
-905 YLIKLP
+905 KLP
-911 TASINEDLKLT
+911 TSTEKEGLKLS

-929 MIYLKTLKNEAGKGY
+929 IIFMKSLENESGQGY
-944 EYTLDMSDASSGV
+944 QYNLDMSNASSGV

>member
-1 MKKILLLILF
+1 
-11 VSLFSNIFAQK
+11 
-22 EPPVFISNA
+22 
-31 TYLGVSK
+31 
-38 PLRDLPKVEPTH
+38 
-50 NNDPNNFKAGNNE
+50 
-63 MRYPKKFNQNALPLN
+63 
-78 GEVKAQR
+78 
-85 EFGGIHSYSLE
+85 
-96 ENFDGTSISETQG
+96 
-109 FRPPDP
+109 
-115 TGAVGP
+115 
-121 NHYVHAV
+121 
-128 NSAFKIF
+128 
-135 DKSGNVLVGPSVLGS
+135 
-150 LWPGNFNDGDP
+150 
-161 IILYD
+161 
-166 QLADRWFISQ
+166 
-176 FKVSTNGLLIAV
+176 
-188 STTPDPTGTYN
+188 
-199 TWEFPLDDFP
+199 
-209 DYPHYSMW
+209 
-217 HDAYYLTANKFNGNT
+217 
-232 TYALDR
+232 
-238 QALIDGDVNPSI
+238 
-250 VGFNMPGLIW
+250 
-260 NNNTVLG
+260 
-267 VMPVNLLGSL
+267 
-277 YNTNDPGYLVYLQDD
+277 
-292 GWSGGISEDHLK
+292 
-304 IWELEM
+304 
-310 DWVTT
+310 
-315 SNSTISAVPLEL
+315 
-327 PTVPFESTFAP
+327 
-338 FGTGDVAQPGT
+338 
-349 TQKIDMI
+349 MI
-356 GGVISYAVN
+356 GGVISYMVN
-365 YRKFGDHNSMIVTF
+365 YRKFAGHNSMIVTF
-379 NVDVDGNDTSGVR
+379 NVDVDGSDTSGIR

-445 VGIRY
+445 AGIRY

-474 VQFGGGGA
+474 VQTFS

-491 TMDPDDFTFWHTTEY
+491 TMDPDDFTFWHTAEY
-506 FASDN
+506 FTATNS
-511 IWSTRIASF
+511 WSTRIASF
-520 SLSGGFDNDLGIAE
+520 SLSGGFENDLGVAD
-534 IISPSDATLGASE
+534 IISPSDATLGSTE
-547 TVEVRVKNYGVIDQS
+547 SVQVRVKNYGVLDQS

-605 TYSLK
+605 TYVLK
-610 AKTTLGS
+610 AKTILGS
-617 DQFTNNDEFEKNV
+617 DEFNANDEFTKNV
-630 RNVFLNDLG
+630 RNVFLNDVG

-673 VNYIIDGGA
+673 VNYIIDGGT

-693 AGSSISYSFS
+693 AGSSISYSFA

-709 SVGAYGFTSST
+709 SVGGYSFTSST

-734 ITVIN
+734 STIIN
-739 FDCTTTAN
+739 FDCTTATNDAN
-747 TANYPIGPNA
+747 FPIGPNA
-757 GAVTESIINI
+757 GTVTESVINI

-781 LFHSW
+781 LFH
-786 TGDLQL
+786 TFDGDLQI

-805 DENGGSGSNYIN
+805 DENGGSGSNYID
-817 TVFDDDASAN
+817 TVFDDDASVN

-841 DGDLNDFNGLSS
+841 NGDLNDFNGLSS
-853 AGDWKLVITDGYD
+853 AGNWKLVITDNYD
-866 EDGGVLL
+866 LDGGALL

-878 ICADNSLSIGDS
+878 ICADNGLSIGDS
-890 LIDTGLVVIY
+890 LMDTGLVVIY
-900 KEDDK
+900 KERDK

-929 MIYLKTLKNEAGKGY
+929 MIYLKTLKNETGQGY
-944 EYTLDMSDASSGV
+944 EYTLDMSNASSGV